1 MLNLNLFLQTLASAG
16 VFCWAPSALLSA
28 DREHNSQVKL
38 LEHLTDVVFLVSQGK
53 AFEEQCI
60 FSA

>member
-1 MLNLNLFLQTLASAG
+1 LVLNLNLFLQTLASAG

-28 DREHNSQVKL
+28 DREHSQVEL